1 MRFAPRAAAAA
12 IAAFSVNALFIDASS
27 STCGECQ
34 PNTGYL
40 VTRLWNIMPGTT
52 DQEVID
58 EFNSGFAP
66 KVTRMDGF
74 YRYTAALTGN
84 SSTVFFMNIFD
95 TIDHAH
101 DAQEAA
107 KLFVDEGSLNGK
119 IYPNSFTEDAILA
132 QFSSLECVTSGAV
145 GEYLATR
152 LNEHAAQTL
161 YDGGMDSWIQGN
173 NFFKNIPGY
182 RLFLGSI
189 ANDNSSSFFLNI
201 YETFLG
207 AQEANDLILEQ
218 NAKQNNTMGAI
229 EPVTNGEIMFDYL
242 CAAGNAP
249 ETTVEDRDGPN
260 KNGEK
265 KMDGEPSSAF
275 TISVYT
281 VAVYGAV
288 IALKAGLLFY

>member
-1 MRFAPRAAAAA
+1 MRFAPRAAAA
-12 IAAFSVNALFIDASS
+12 IAAFSINALSIGASS

-40 VTRLWNIMPGTT
+40 VTRLWNIKPGTT

-84 SSTVFFMNIFD
+84 STTVFFMNIFD

-107 KLFVDEGSLNGK
+107 KLFVDGGSLNGK

-132 QFSSLECVTSGAV
+132 QFSSPECVTSSAV

-152 LNEHAAQTL
+152 ENEHAAQTL

-182 RLFLGSI
+182 RLYLGSI

-201 YETFLG
+201 YETALG

-218 NAKQNNTMGAI
+218 NAKQNHTMGTIA
-229 EPVTNGEIMFDYL
+229 PVTNGEIMFDYL

-249 ETTVEDRDGPN
+249 EAPVKDNNDPN
-260 KNGEK
+260 KSEEK
-265 KMDGEPSSAF
+265 GMGGEPSSAF
-275 TISVYT
+275 TFNVYA